1 MSTVHGACRRL
12 VILAAGL
19 GLVLAATA
27 AGCTVHRRAAPG
39 AAAPRSAWETVLG
52 GIGPNGEVDQR
63 TATQAFAL
71 AVAPLPGVTEPNV
84 PEVQIRSG
92 SAAIRG
98 SHGNVAQLLPGL

>member
-27 AGCTVHRRAAPG
+27 GCTGHRRAAPG

-71 AVAPLPGVTEPNV
+71 AVAPLPGVTEPNG
-84 PEVQIRSG
+84 PEVPIRSG
-92 SAAIRG
+92 SAAIRW
-98 SHGNVAQLLPGL
+98 VL